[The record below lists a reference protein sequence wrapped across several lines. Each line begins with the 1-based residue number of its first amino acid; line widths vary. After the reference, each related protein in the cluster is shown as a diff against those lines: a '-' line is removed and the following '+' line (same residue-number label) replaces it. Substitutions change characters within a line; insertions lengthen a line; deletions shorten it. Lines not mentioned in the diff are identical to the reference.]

1 MRGSEVFFMRKTMK
15 MGNMLMLTL
24 VSALGVGGL
33 AAAQENPSI
42 DSPPT
47 EAIKASRA
55 TSETTVDIEGR
66 VESVDRKNHSL
77 QIRDKSGN
85 ISPVVITPETKI
97 TRNGKPVKL
106 RRLRKG
112 DVVDV
117 DNAR

>member
-1 MRGSEVFFMRKTMK
+1 MK
-15 MGNMLMLTL
+15 IRNMFTFVLIA
-24 VSALGVGGL
+24 ALGWAGL
-33 AAAQENPSI
+33 AAAPENPAT

-55 TSETTVDIEGR
+55 SAEDTIDIEGR
-66 VESVDRKNHSL
+66 VESVDQQHHSI
-77 QIRDKSGN
+77 QIKDKTGN
-85 ISPVVITPETKI
+85 ISPVVVGPKTEIR
-97 TRNGKPVKL
+97 RNGKLVKL